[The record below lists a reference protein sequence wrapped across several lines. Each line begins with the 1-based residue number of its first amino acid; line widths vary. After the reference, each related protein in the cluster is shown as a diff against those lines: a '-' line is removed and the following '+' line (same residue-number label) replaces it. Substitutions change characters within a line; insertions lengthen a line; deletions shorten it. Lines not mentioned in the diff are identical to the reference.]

1 MSSESESVVDDGGTD
16 AAQNQ
21 TTTRRDPRSLTSLSD
36 ILSCLSTLQSEEA
49 ELANS
54 LTDLLNAREPII
66 QSLDR
71 LNSLIPQIDELDR
84 EASLLSG
91 RVSNTAKTAERVG
104 GRVRLL
110 DDEMGRVREAADRV
124 GQVME
129 LKVCVH
135 PAFSNLLALL
145 FFIPLV
151 FSRRSAVV
159 Y

>member
-1 MSSESESVVDDGGTD
+1 MSSASVVDD
-16 AAQNQ
+16 AQ
-21 TTTRRDPRSLTSLSD
+21 TTRRDPRSLTSLSD
-36 ILSCLSTLQSEEA
+36 ILSCLATLQSEEA

-66 QSLDR
+66 RSLGR
-71 LNSLIPQIDELDR
+71 LNSLVPQIDELDR
-84 EASLLSG
+84 EASLLSD

-129 LKVCVH
+129 LKVRH
-135 PAFSNLLALL
+135 PAFSHL
-145 FFIPLV
+145 
-151 FSRRSAVV
+151 RRLSSFC
-159 Y
+159 